1 MFITEWICIL
11 TAGATVDGRN
21 VKPEVLE
28 QIAETYNPEVYNA
41 RINIEHNQ
49 YGYKLGS
56 VVEVKAE
63 EMNGVMKLFAR
74 LKPTDYYLTLIQ
86 AGQKLHTSVEF
97 VLDFAKTGKAYLT
110 GLAVTDTPASL
121 GTTEMHLSIQ
131 ADGKD
136 QTVQTFST
144 NEVIKPQTK
153 KTSLFDRLKSKEEE
167 PMDAATVQLLTEMNK
182 TQSTVVQQL
191 NKMSDAMTTMTETLS
206 KIGSG
211 SGDSEAPV
219 KDENGHSPEQFTQLQ
234 TAVDDLKGEL
244 SSVKEALEKFT
255 DEGFRHDAT
264 GADPENKDQ
273 EDENLVL

>member
-21 VKPEVLE
+21 VEPEVLE
-28 QIAETYNPEVYNA
+28 QIAETYDPEVYNA

-49 YGYKLGS
+49 FGYKLGS
-56 VVEVKAE
+56 VAEVKAE
-63 EMNGVMKLFAR
+63 EMDGAIKLFAR
-74 LKPTDYYLTLIQ
+74 LKPTDYFLTLIQ
-86 AGQKLHTSVEF
+86 AGQKVHTSVEF

-121 GTTEMHLSIQ
+121 GTTEMHLSVQ
-131 ADGKD
+131 ADGNK
-136 QTVQTFST
+136 QAVQTFST
-144 NEVIKPQTK
+144 NEVIEPQPK
-153 KTSLFDRLKSKEEE
+153 KTNFFDRLLSKEDES
-167 PMDAATVQLLTEMNK
+167 MDAATVQLLTEMNK
-182 TQSTVVQQL
+182 TQSEVVQQL

-211 SGDSEAPV
+211 SGDSEV
-219 KDENGHSPEQFTQLQ
+219 SGTDENGKDPEKFTQLK

-244 SSVKEALEKFT
+244 SQVKTALEKFT
-255 DEGFRHDAT
+255 DEGFRHNAT
-264 GADPENKDQ
+264 GANTSNQEQ